1 MIGRLV
7 GLLLVS
13 CLVLLTME
21 VFVGCVRCVLSF
33 VIVDCGL
40 WRSIEESQQ
49 EILPLSLLS
58 LSAHICINLLMYGT

>member
-1 MIGRLV
+1 VFGVTYNGGVRWL
-7 GLLLVS
+7 
-13 CLVLLTME
+13 CE
-21 VFVGCVRCVLSF
+21 VCV

>member
-1 MIGRLV
+1 VFGVTYNGGVRWL
-7 GLLLVS
+7 
-13 CLVLLTME
+13 CE
-21 VFVGCVRCVLSF
+21 VCV

-40 WRSIEESQQ
+40 WSIEESQQ